1 MAGCIEFCISR
12 LIHTKYLSPFFG
24 IRKFNSSPSFLLSF
38 AFICK
43 TLSASDSDFI
53 LGHRGSSFAS
63 DTGRFS
69 SQCRAVVPTPAEV
82 GHMVSMSFISPDLSF
97 PMCRVCFVVVSLSYC
112 ISSDL
117 TPQPYGS
124 NWSLCL
130 CGYDHVCVCGY
141 MRMCTCAGQ
150 SVFLDGS
157 LLYCLRQ
164 NRALSL
170 GFLDSART
178 ARPCILLCL
187 LCQL

>member
-53 LGHRGSSFAS
+53 LGHQRSSFAS
-63 DTGRFS
+63 DTGKFS

-97 PMCRVCFVVVSLSYC
+97 PMCRVCFCCCFSVLLYQFRSY
-112 ISSDL
+112 SSTVWFQL
-117 TPQPYGS
+117 VFVFMWIRS
-124 NWSLCL
+124 
-130 CGYDHVCVCGY
+130 CVC
-141 MRMCTCAGQ
+141 M
-150 SVFLDGS
+150 
-157 LLYCLRQ
+157 
-164 NRALSL
+164 
-170 GFLDSART
+170 
-178 ARPCILLCL
+178 
-187 LCQL
+187 